1 MPRRTTK
8 STARARATR
17 TASST
22 MNRKLTS
29 TLRHVFGLD
38 ALRPGQEAVIASV
51 MKGRHTLAVMPTGA
65 GKSLCYQL
73 PALLLPGMTVVVS
86 PLIALMKDQR
96 DKLMQL
102 GVPAVQVNSAVPAE
116 EAERAQLQL
125 EDRRAEFVFTTPEQ
139 LVKPD
144 FLDTL
149 RAGPL
154 DLVVIDE
161 AHCISQWGHD
171 FRPAYLELR
180 HAIRSLGSP
189 TVLALTATAPDAV
202 VQDIIQQLELY
213 DLHIINL
220 GLFRQNLHFEVRQ
233 VTGVP
238 DKQRNVLQLVREQT
252 GQSIVY
258 AATIGHVDEVYQ
270 VLLRAGCRVARYHG
284 RMSAKQRHDEQ
295 DRFMSGDASVI
306 VATNAFGMGIDKP
319 DIRLVVHYDIPG
331 SVDAYY
337 QEAGRAGRDGAPAH
351 CVLLYQREDRKL
363 QRFFVS
369 GRYPT
374 SDHFN
379 AVADALRAAK
389 RMHLTLTSEE
399 LRGSTGL
406 SASKLRVILAVLKE
420 ERVVRERRKIGF
432 SLTRELSAPD
442 VTAMA
447 EEYDARARH
456 DQEKL
461 ERMVMYAQTA
471 LCRWKLLLDSLDEST
486 AWTGCGTCDNC
497 RGTAQVAS
505 GVAEGA

>member
-1 MPRRTTK
+1 
-8 STARARATR
+8 
-17 TASST
+17 
-22 MNRKLTS
+22 
-29 TLRHVFGLD
+29 
-38 ALRPGQEAVIASV
+38 
-51 MKGRHTLAVMPTGA
+51 VMPTGA

-73 PALLLPGMTVVVS
+73 PALLLPGMTIVVS

-96 DKLMQL
+96 DKLTQL

-116 EAERAQLQL
+116 EAERAQIQL

-139 LVKPD
+139 LVKPG
-144 FLDTL
+144 FLETL

-154 DLVVIDE
+154 DLLVIDE

-180 HAIRSLGSP
+180 QAIRALGSP

-202 VQDIIQQLELY
+202 VQDIVQQLELD
-213 DLHIINL
+213 DLDVVNL
-220 GLFRQNLHFEVRQ
+220 GLFRQNLHFDVLQ
-233 VTGVP
+233 VAGVP
-238 DKQRNVLQLVREQT
+238 DKQRHVLERVSGQT

-258 AATIGHVDEVYQ
+258 AATIGHVDELYRL
-270 VLLRAGCRVARYHG
+270 LLRTGMRVARYHG
-284 RMSAKQRHDEQ
+284 RMSAKQRHEEQ
-295 DRFMSGDASVI
+295 DRFMSGDAPVI

-319 DIRLVVHYDIPG
+319 DIRLVLHYDMPG
-331 SVDAYY
+331 SLDAYY

-363 QRFFVS
+363 QRFFLS

-389 RMHLTLTSEE
+389 RMEMTLTSDDI
-399 LRGSTGL
+399 RGSTGL

-432 SLTRELSAPD
+432 SLTRDIPAAD
-442 VTAMA
+442 VAALA
-447 EEYDARARH
+447 EEYDRRARH

-471 LCRWKLLLDSLDEST
+471 LCRWKMLLDSLDEST
-486 AWTGCGTCDNC
+486 TWTSCGTCDNC
-497 RGTAQVAS
+497 RGTAQLAS